1 MKKILSIFVGVV
13 LLTSCTN
20 NQRAKAFGGT
30 ANVDLPIGEKLIEVT
45 WKEDNIWYL
54 TRPMRENETPE
65 TYNFVEES
73 SWGMVEGNVIIHE
86 KK

>member
-13 LLTSCTN
+13 LLTSCTD
-20 NQRAKAFGGT
+20 NQRAKAWGGT
-30 ANVDLPIGEKLIEVT
+30 ATVDLPIGTKLIEVT
-45 WKEDNIWYL
+45 WKEDNMWYL

-73 SWGMVEGNVIIHE
+73 SWGVVEGNVVINE
-86 KK
+86 RK